1 MQKERWLKSFTDSK
15 KIKSSRSFILEI
27 VRGIW
32 MNYCQHSAVT
42 HPCNSCSLF
51 KGNHTGWC
59 WTQLRAEV
67 CTESSLP
74 VSERSQLQHVAAGFH
89 WQALRSSQLT
99 HRLEESV
106 FHSHREIWLLTGL
119 RRFLP
124 WDRCRKKEHPMVY
137 LHPFAVCYIQNSLQ
151 RPDWGRAAP
160 ISHQVSTT
168 FLWQLLCFS
177 HLDTNLLQKETIKV
191 SSLWILLLFCSVQAN
206 SHSMITFTSFIY
218 IYIYINQPK
227 QLQINWINRG
237 LL

>member
-1 MQKERWLKSFTDSK
+1 MQKERWLKGFTDSK

-74 VSERSQLQHVAAGFH
+74 VRTQPAQPVAAGFH

-137 LHPFAVCYIQNSLQ
+137 LHPFAVCYIQNSRDLT
-151 RPDWGRAAP
+151 G
-160 ISHQVSTT
+160 
-168 FLWQLLCFS
+168 
-177 HLDTNLLQKETIKV
+177 EE
-191 SSLWILLLFCSVQAN
+191 LLLFLIRC
-206 SHSMITFTSFIY
+206 
-218 IYIYINQPK
+218 P
-227 QLQINWINRG
+227 QLSCVNCFVSLTWIQICYRKK
-237 LL
+237 L